1 MEIGDLKC
9 LERWRMSYTLD
20 CFNHNHNHGYILCGY
35 SIFDYVVYVTKDF
48 LMNLPLVSGLASLAN
63 RGDAFAS
70 CEPVISVQGRF
81 YQLAGMSE
89 CL

>member
-1 MEIGDLKC
+1 
-9 LERWRMSYTLD
+9 
-20 CFNHNHNHGYILCGY
+20 
-35 SIFDYVVYVTKDF
+35 
-48 LMNLPLVSGLASLAN
+48 MNLPLVSGLASLAN